1 MQENADLNQYREH
14 QEQIERIR
22 DWYKQAKDMG
32 ISKEAFYREMI
43 PIVGIEAL
51 DKALEG
57 YDE

>member
-1 MQENADLNQYREH
+1 MQVDDISNHDREDE
-14 QEQIERIR
+14 EQLQKIR
-22 DWYKQAKDMG
+22 EWYKQARSMG

-43 PIVGIEAL
+43 LIVGIESL